1 MKAAFMCPLHRSNSE
16 KRTRITAQEKPCRR
30 SGQKSVRDTA
40 SGYLNFENK
49 FPFPLITVK
58 TQRKLKLGESARNM
72 LPEGHSIAFGD
83 SKREMRP
90 LGDISPSILVMLMMI
105 NSRC

>member
-1 MKAAFMCPLHRSNSE
+1 M
-16 KRTRITAQEKPCRR
+16 RITAQEKHYRR
-30 SGQKSVRDTA
+30 SGQKSVRITV

-49 FPFPLITVK
+49 FPFPLMTVK
-58 TQRKLKLGESARNM
+58 TQRKLKLSESAKNT
-72 LPEGHSIAFGD
+72 LPEGRSGAFGD
-83 SKREMRP
+83 IKREMSS